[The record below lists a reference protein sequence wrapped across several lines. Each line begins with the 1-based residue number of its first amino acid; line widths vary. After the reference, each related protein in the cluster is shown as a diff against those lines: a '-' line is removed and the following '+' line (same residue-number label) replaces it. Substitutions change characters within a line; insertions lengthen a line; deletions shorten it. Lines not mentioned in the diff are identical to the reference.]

1 MILAALASVA
11 LAAPQ
16 YSYDAP
22 ARDSSEEVEFVP
34 ILRDD
39 RVHEEDGTY
48 NLDVETGNG
57 IVVSQAGVPNGPDGS
72 VVKAGE
78 YS

>member
-1 MILAALASVA
+1 MAAVA

-22 ARDSSEEVEFVP
+22 SSHSSEEHDFVP
-34 ILRDD
+34 ILRDE
-39 RVHEEDGTY
+39 RVHEDDGTY

-57 IVVSQAGVPNGPDGS
+57 IVLAQSGSPAGPDGS
-72 VVKAGE
+72 VVKSGQ